1 MIIPCSEFGE
11 HYGNPCKYVR
21 NRHTKKLML
30 LEKEVYFKFKE
41 NPEERKIIVLSITVV
56 KYDIKM

>member
-11 HYGNPCKYVR
+11 HYENPCKYVR
-21 NRHTKKLML
+21 NRHAKKLML
-30 LEKEVYFKFKE
+30 LEKDLHFKFKE
-41 NPEERKIIVLSITVV
+41 NPEERKIIVFSITIV